1 MKILGFS
8 AGAHDSSY
16 AIFEHGRLVIHEE
29 LERVTRV
36 KKQRQMCYNIYRNQE

>member
-8 AGAHDSSY
+8 HGSHDSSY
-16 AIFEHGRLVIHEE
+16 AIFENGELLIHEE

-36 KKQRQMCYNIYRNQE
+36 KETKEDIIQYLFRS